1 MSHNTVIDP
10 RHWEGEQYRLL
21 AENMRDYA
29 IFILDPDG
37 RVQSWGAGAERLFGY
52 TEAQI
57 TGRHVEL
64 LYAAEDQRAGHPER
78 NLEAARVQGTFRDTS
93 SRVRK
98 DASRFIADVA
108 LVALYD
114 EGGRL
119 RGFGNVTRDLS
130 ELRQNEAR
138 KSAILDTA
146 LDCIILIDAAGCV
159 LEFNPAAERTFGYR
173 RADVVGREL
182 AELIVPPALRER
194 HRAGL
199 ARYVATGEGPVLGKR
214 IELPGMRADG
224 SEFPVELAITRIPG
238 EGPPQFAA
246 YLRDISERQRAEQLR
261 SVRMAVTH
269 QLAQAQD
276 MSEASAHLLQAVCEN
291 LGWDIGLFWVVDPA
305 AEALRCLA
313 NWHRPGTAFLNFVDA
328 SRTRT
333 FRKGEGL
340 PGRAWSSG
348 SCEWVGDVRTSP
360 EFARAAPAATDG
372 LQSAF
377 ACPVTLYGST
387 LGVMEFF
394 TRRMREP
401 EDELL
406 ETITTI
412 AGQIGQ
418 FIERRQTEQTLRES
432 EGRFR
437 GLMEQA
443 PFSVQILAPDG
454 STLAVN
460 RAWSQVWGV
469 TLEQIAGYNVL
480 EDPQLEA
487 KGVLGYLRRAFAGES
502 VAVPEIRYDPNETI
516 PDITNREDAARWVAA
531 VAYPLKDDAGRVRE
545 VVLSHNDV
553 TARRQAEMALRASE
567 EKLRLLADTIPQ
579 LAWMAQPDGGIFW
592 YNRRWYDYTGTDLA
606 GMEGWGWQS
615 VHDPEILPEVIER
628 WSSSIAGGVPFEMV
642 FPLKG
647 ADGQFRP
654 FLTRVN
660 PLRDEDGNIVYW
672 FGTNTDI
679 SEIKRMEDALRDTD
693 RRKDEFLATLA
704 HELRNPLAPIRNSL
718 QILKLPNLDPAT
730 AEKSRAVMERQV
742 HHLVRLVDDLLDVSR
757 VVRGKIELR
766 KEAVELATIVA
777 RAVEIA
783 QPLIEVQGH
792 RLDIALPAQSLLI
805 DGDPVRLAQVMGNL
819 LTNAGKYTEANGS
832 ISFSAQRE
840 GNEALVRLVDTGI
853 GIAPDMLPHVF
864 ELFVQGDHSEARSQ
878 GGLGIGLTLV
888 KNLIELHGG
897 SVSAWS
903 AGLGRGSEFTI
914 RLPLLP
920 DRQAQVPVAH
930 APGQTPAVA
939 AGHRLL
945 VVDDNRDAA
954 ESLAILLRA
963 QGYAVRVAFDGA
975 AGLEQARIQR
985 PELVFLDIGM
995 PGMDGYEV
1003 ARRLRATPGLEK
1015 VVLVALTGWGQ
1026 KSDRLRSAEAGFD
1039 RHLVKPLEEKALK
1052 EVLAGLAPAPA

>member
-1 MSHNTVIDP
+1 MSHSTVSDP

-29 IFILDPDG
+29 IFILDPEG
-37 RVQSWGAGAERLFGY
+37 RVQSWGAGAERLFGH
-52 TEAQI
+52 TEAEVN
-57 TGRHVEL
+57 GRHIAL
-64 LYAAEDQRAGHPER
+64 LYAAEDQRLGHPER
-78 NLEAARVQGTFRDTS
+78 NLETARAQGTFRDTS
-93 SRVRK
+93 TRVRK
-98 DASRFIADVA
+98 DASRFIADVT

-114 EGGRL
+114 EGGNL

-146 LDCIILIDAAGCV
+146 LDCIILIDAAGHV

-173 RADVVGREL
+173 RADVVGRDL
-182 AELIVPPALRER
+182 AELIVPPSLRER
-194 HRAGL
+194 HRQGL

-246 YLRDISERQRAEQLR
+246 YLRDISERQHAERLR
-261 SVRMAVTH
+261 NVRMSVTH

-305 AEALRCLA
+305 AEALRYLA
-313 NWHRPGTAFLNFVDA
+313 NWHRPGTEFIHFATA
-328 SRTRT
+328 SRGRT
-333 FRKGEGL
+333 FRMGEGL
-340 PGRAWSSG
+340 PGRAWASG
-348 SCEWVGDVRTSP
+348 RTGWIDDVRTSP
-360 EFARAAPAATDG
+360 DFVRAVPAATNG
-372 LQSAF
+372 LQSAL
-377 ACPVTLYGST
+377 ACPVILYGKT

-394 TRRMREP
+394 TRRLSEP
-401 EDELL
+401 DAELI
-406 ETITTI
+406 ETMTTI

-460 RAWSQVWGV
+460 RAWSQLWGV

-487 KGVLGYLRRAFAGES
+487 KGVLSYLRRAFTGES
-502 VAVPEIRYDPNETI
+502 VALPEIRYDPNESI
-516 PDITNREDAARWVAA
+516 PDITDREDAARWVSA
-531 VAYPLKDDAGRVRE
+531 VAYPLKDDTGRVRE
-545 VVLSHNDV
+545 VVLSHDDV
-553 TARRQAEMALRASE
+553 TARRHAETAVRASE

-579 LAWMAQPDGGIFW
+579 LAWMAQPDGHIFW
-592 YNRRWYDYTGTDLA
+592 YNRRWYEYTGTDIA
-606 GMEGWGWQS
+606 AMEGWGWQS
-615 VHDPEILPEVIER
+615 VHDPEILPAVIER
-628 WSSSIAGGVPFEMV
+628 WTQSIADGIPFEMV

-647 ADGQFRP
+647 ANGGFRP

-660 PLRDEDGNIVYW
+660 PLRDAEGNIVYW

-679 SEIKRMEDALRDTD
+679 SEIKRMADALRDTD

-718 QILKLPNLDPAT
+718 QILKLPHLDPAT

-766 KEAVELATIVA
+766 KEPIELATIVA

-783 QPLIEVQGH
+783 QPLIEVRGH
-792 RLDIALPAQSLLI
+792 QLDIALPAQSLLI
-805 DGDPVRLAQVMGNL
+805 DGDPVRLAQVLGNL
-819 LTNAGKYTEANGS
+819 LTNAGKYTEANGR
-832 ISFSAQRE
+832 ITLSAQRE
-840 GNEALVRLVDTGI
+840 GTEAVIRLVDTGI

-864 ELFVQGDHSEARSQ
+864 ELFVQGDHSAARSQ

-888 KNLIELHGG
+888 KNLVELHGG
-897 SVSAWS
+897 TVSAWS
-903 AGLGRGSEFTI
+903 AGLGRGSDFTI
-914 RLPLLP
+914 RLPVLP
-920 DRQAQVPVAH
+920 ERQAQRQVDRGAVRA
-930 APGQTPAVA
+930 PAVA

-963 QGYAVRVAFDGA
+963 QGHAVRVAFDGA
-975 AGLEQARIQR
+975 SGIEQARAQH

-1003 ARRLRATPGLEK
+1003 ARRMRATPGLEK
-1015 VVLVALTGWGQ
+1015 VLLVALTGWGQ
-1026 KSDRLRSAEAGFD
+1026 KSDRLRSSEAGFD

-1052 EVLAGLAPAPA
+1052 EVLAALSTAPS